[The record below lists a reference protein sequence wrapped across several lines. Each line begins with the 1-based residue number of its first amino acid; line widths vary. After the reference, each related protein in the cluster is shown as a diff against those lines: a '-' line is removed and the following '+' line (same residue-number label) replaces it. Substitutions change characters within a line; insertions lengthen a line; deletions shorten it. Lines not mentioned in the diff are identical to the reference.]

1 MAAKNTLKEDVKKIK
16 DNKLQQ
22 KEWYKRWWGIIIAI
36 LFWPYFLVWYAW
48 AKSKWNKATKIAI
61 TVVIAVFMLP
71 ILGAVVSGPT
81 TQNNNTASQN
91 KEQKV
96 VTEPEQK
103 TKVEPKP
110 ATEPPKPTES
120 VSQKNAVR
128 SAKNYLNTAA
138 FSYQGLVE
146 QLEFEKFSPED
157 AKYGAD
163 KSGANW
169 NEQAAKK
176 AKGYMSFSAFS
187 RGSLIAQLEFDKFTP
202 EQAAFGAD
210 SVGL

>member
-1 MAAKNTLKEDVKKIK
+1 MATKNTEKEDSKKIK
-16 DNKLQQ
+16 DNKP
-22 KEWYKRWWGIIIAI
+22 KNEWYKSWWGIIIAI

-48 AKSKWNKATKIAI
+48 AKSKWNKATKI
-61 TVVIAVFMLP
+61 TVTIVIVIFMLP
-71 ILGAVVSGPT
+71 IFVAIISGPT
-81 TQNNNTASQN
+81 ANNNTASQN
-91 KEQKV
+91 KEQKAAAD
-96 VTEPEQK
+96 PEQK
-103 TKVEPKP
+103 PKEVPKP
-110 ATEPPKPTES
+110 ATEPPRATET

-128 SAKNYLNTAA
+128 SAKNYLNTAS
-138 FSYQGLVE
+138 FSYQGLIE

-163 KSGANW
+163 NSGANW

-176 AKGYMSFSAFS
+176 AKSYMSFSAFS
-187 RGSLIAQLEFDKFTP
+187 RGSLIEQLEFEKFTP